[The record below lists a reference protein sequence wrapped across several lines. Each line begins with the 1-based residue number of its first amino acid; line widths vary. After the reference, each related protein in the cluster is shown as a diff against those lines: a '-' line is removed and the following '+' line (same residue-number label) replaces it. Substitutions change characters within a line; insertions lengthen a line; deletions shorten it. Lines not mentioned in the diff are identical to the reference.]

1 MTAEHY
7 IVLGVARARA
17 EWLAA
22 IGRWATAS
30 ALPIEFIRCVSVDEV
45 RARLSTDRRHSAV
58 LLDERCVGVDRDLLG
73 TAREARCAPIV
84 VCGSTPLRDWLE
96 LGAAGIVT
104 EPLDLGSL
112 AATLRDHATPIDRD
126 HRVVATLPTDGTF
139 GRLVTITGAG
149 GTGTSLMAMA
159 LAGHFA
165 TTEDVALIDGALDA
179 DQALLHDLGDV
190 LPGLPELVDAHRTW
204 TPTSEEVRTGLW
216 HCPDHGYD
224 VLPGLRRHR
233 DWATMR
239 RRNVAAA
246 IASVRSTYGFVVA
259 DVDMDP
265 EGEADTGSVDVE
277 DRNALSRALLGD
289 ADVVVVTARPGLSGV
304 RRLLRNIVLL
314 AEHDVD
320 LDRVI
325 PVIIGAPRSTARR
338 SESTRAIARLLEECR
353 PGSSVATPVMVPIR
367 RDLEPFLQDGAPLP
381 PSVAGSVGAAVNLV
395 LRTFAPRVPVSEGPV
410 RIVPGHLGR
419 TA

>member
-1 MTAEHY
+1 MTAEHFV
-7 IVLGVARARA
+7 VLGVGRARA

-22 IGRWATAS
+22 VGRWSTSS

-73 TAREARCAPIV
+73 AAREAHCPPIV
-84 VCGSTPLRDWLE
+84 VCGSTPLRDWLA
-96 LGAAGIVT
+96 LGAASTIA
-104 EPLDLGSL
+104 EPMDHVVLG
-112 AATLRDHATPIDRD
+112 AMLREHATPIDRG
-126 HRVVATLPTDGTF
+126 HLPVATLPTSGSI
-139 GRLVTITGAG
+139 GRLVTVTGAG
-149 GTGTSLMAMA
+149 GTGTSMLAMA
-159 LAGHFA
+159 LAAHFA
-165 TTEDVALIDGALDA
+165 VHEDVALVDGALDA

-190 LPGLPELVDAHRTW
+190 LPGLPELVDAHRTS
-204 TPTSEEVRTGLW
+204 TPSSSEIRAALW

-246 IASVRSTYGFVVA
+246 IASVRSSYGVVVA
-259 DVDMDP
+259 DVDLDP

-277 DRNALSRALLGD
+277 DRNALSRVLLGD
-289 ADVVVVTARPGLSGV
+289 ADAVLVTARAGICGI

-314 AEHDVD
+314 AEHAID
-320 LDRVI
+320 LDRIV
-325 PVIIGAPRSTARR
+325 PVIVGAPRTIAQR
-338 SESTRAIARLLEECR
+338 SESTRAIARLLDDCR
-353 PGSSVATPVMVPIR
+353 PGSTVATPVMVPIR
-367 RDLEPFLQDGAPLP
+367 RDLEPFLHDGAPLP
-381 PSVAGSVGAAVNLV
+381 ASVAGAVGAAVDLV
-395 LRTFAPRVPVSEGPV
+395 LRTVEPRTPSSEAPV
-410 RIVPGHLGR
+410 RIIPGHLGR

>member
-1 MTAEHY
+1 MSAEHFV
-7 IVLGVARARA
+7 VLGVARARA

-22 IGRWATAS
+22 VGRWATAS

-73 TAREARCAPIV
+73 AAREAGCAPII
-84 VCGSTPLRDWLE
+84 VCGSTPLRDWVG
-96 LGAAGIVT
+96 LGAAGTLT
-104 EPLDLGSL
+104 EPVDRTTLG
-112 AATLRDHATPIDRD
+112 AALREHAAPIDRG
-126 HRVVATLPTDGTF
+126 HRAVATIASGTSF

-149 GTGTSLMAMA
+149 GTGTSLTAMA
-159 LAGHFA
+159 LAAHFA
-165 TTEDVALIDGALDA
+165 TIEDVALVDGALDA

-190 LPGLPELVDAHRTW
+190 LPGLPELVDVHRTS
-204 TPTSEEVRTGLW
+204 TPTTVEVRAALW

-239 RRNVAAA
+239 RRNLAAA
-246 IASVRSTYGFVVA
+246 IASVRSAYGLVIA
-259 DVDMDP
+259 DVDLDP
-265 EGEADTGSVDVE
+265 EGETDTGSADVE
-277 DRNALSRALLGD
+277 DRNALSRTLLGD
-289 ADVVVVTARPGLSGV
+289 ADVVVVTARPGISGV

-314 AEHDVD
+314 DEHGIE
-320 LDRVI
+320 LERVV
-325 PVIIGAPRSTARR
+325 PVIIGAPRNTARR
-338 SESTRAIARLLEECR
+338 SESTRAIVRLLDECR
-353 PGSSVATPVMVPIR
+353 PGSSVATPVMVAIR
-367 RDLEPFLQDGAPLP
+367 RDLEPFLHDGAPLP
-381 PSVAGSVGAAVNLV
+381 PSVAGSVGAAVDV
-395 LRTFAPRVPVSEGPV
+395 ALRTVTPRMPKSDSPV